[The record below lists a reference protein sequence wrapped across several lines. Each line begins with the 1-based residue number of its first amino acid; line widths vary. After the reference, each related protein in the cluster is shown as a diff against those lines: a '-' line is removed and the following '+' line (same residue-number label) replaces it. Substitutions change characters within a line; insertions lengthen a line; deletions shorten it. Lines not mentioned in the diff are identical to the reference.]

1 MKEVPVRGANGPP
14 FPLRVCNPCP
24 REDSHKGE
32 DYHLCRSVHAE
43 RQAILLAARRGQC
56 TEGST
61 LYLYMGV
68 PCKDCM
74 VELVQAGVSEIVILK
89 ETYHDELSKSIL
101 QEWVRKGGV
110 FRVFEGEV

>member
-1 MKEVPVRGANGPP
+1 
-14 FPLRVCNPCP
+14 
-24 REDSHKGE
+24 
-32 DYHLCRSVHAE
+32 
-43 RQAILLAARRGQC
+43 
-56 TEGST
+56 
-61 LYLYMGV
+61 MGV